1 MSRSMALAQ
10 DVVDAL
16 IAEGVREVVLAPG
29 SRSGPLALVLF
40 EADERGALRLHVRID
55 ERTAGFLALGMAK
68 ASHRAVPVVT
78 TSGTAVANLH
88 PAMLEAKHARINLVV
103 ISADRPA
110 RLRGTGAN
118 QTTNQVGIFGDVAYA
133 GLTATTP
140 AKDMVSR
147 LLESAGVGPAHLNIE
162 FDEPLIGDVAAGPP
176 RGVAGQGS
184 ATRPDLAQRRP
195 ATQAVEELLKPDQST
210 VVVAGDNA
218 TQGARRL
225 AEAGNWPLFAEP
237 SSGSRTG
244 RQAIAPY
251 RLLLEHSPLA
261 RQIRRVVVFGHPT
274 LSRPVNAL
282 LDRDDIDTIVVGAD
296 MGDFPNEGS
305 RARLVGA
312 VSVADRAAS
321 TWLDLWRTDA
331 AAASGAID
339 AVINDGPLNG
349 YVIARTVADA
359 VAPGGL
365 LYVGSSNAI
374 RDLDLVGVPTPVG
387 SKRVTFANRGLSG
400 IDGTVSSAIGAAL
413 GRPSATAHAL
423 LGDLTFLHDANGL
436 LIGSAEPRP
445 DLTVIIASDDGG
457 SIFATLEQ
465 GAPAFGE
472 AFERVYA
479 TPTGAD
485 IAAIC
490 QAFGIDHQLVSTRE
504 RLAAALLSPADGIR
518 VVEAR
523 IGRQDRRELAGQ
535 LSAAVRDALI

>member
-10 DVVDAL
+10 NVVDAL
-16 IAEGVREVVLAPG
+16 IAGGVREVVLAPG

-40 EADERGALRLHVRID
+40 EADKHGALRLHVRVD

-88 PAMLEAKHARINLVV
+88 PAMLEAKHARINLVA

-133 GLTATTP
+133 GLSATMRG
-140 AKDMVSR
+140 KDVVR
-147 LLESAGVGPAHLNIE
+147 KLLESAGAGPAHLNIE
-162 FDEPLIGDVAAGPP
+162 FDEPLIADPATDADRNSQTFADVDRATPRAGS
-176 RGVAGQGS
+176 S
-184 ATRPDLAQRRP
+184 ATQV
-195 ATQAVEELLKPDQST
+195 VEELLQPDQST

-218 TQGARRL
+218 TQAARRI

-244 RQAIAPY
+244 DHAIAPY

-261 RQIRRVVVFGHPT
+261 RQIQRVIVFGHPT
-274 LSRPVNAL
+274 LSRPITAL
-282 LDRDDIDTIVVGAD
+282 LERDDINTIVVGAD
-296 MGDFPNEGS
+296 LFDFPNEG
-305 RARLVGA
+305 RHARLVGA
-312 VSVADRAAS
+312 VVVAERAAS
-321 TWLDLWRTDA
+321 GWLDQWRTHA
-331 AAASGAID
+331 VAAASAIESL
-339 AVINDGPLNG
+339 IYDGPLNG

-374 RDLDLVGVPTPVG
+374 RDLDLVGVPTMVG

-436 LIGSAEPRP
+436 LIGSTEPRP
-445 DLTVIIASDDGG
+445 DLTVVVASDDGG

-465 GAPAFGE
+465 GAPAYTE

-479 TPTGAD
+479 TATGAD
-485 IAAIC
+485 IAAVC
-490 QAFGIDHQLVSTRE
+490 QGFGVDHKMVHTHEQ
-504 RLAAALLSPADGIR
+504 LAAALLLPAAGIR
-518 VVEAR
+518 VVEAKIER
-523 IGRQDRRELAGQ
+523 HDRRELARR
-535 LSAAVRDALI
+535 LSVAVRDAIN